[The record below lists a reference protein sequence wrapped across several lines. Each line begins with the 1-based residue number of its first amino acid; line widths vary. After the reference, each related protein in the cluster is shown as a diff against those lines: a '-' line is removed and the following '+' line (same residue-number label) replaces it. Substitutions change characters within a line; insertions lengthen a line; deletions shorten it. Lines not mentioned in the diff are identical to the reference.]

1 MSPSGPNLY
10 STTQAAIVTL
20 PSVVSMY
27 RNLLSTVNAL
37 HMHISCTHCMKKQN
51 DQFRALD
58 FPTIHNNVFFKCM
71 AYRPFTITPPHH
83 RCILTRKH
91 PPFFNSWLG
100 AACRRVCPC

>member
-58 FPTIHNNVFFKCM
+58 FPTIHNNVFFNVLLIGHLLLHLHI
-71 AYRPFTITPPHH
+71 TI
-83 RCILTRKH
+83 
-91 PPFFNSWLG
+91 
-100 AACRRVCPC
+100 VV